1 MEHLPGTGRC
11 SFLLSDQK
19 GEGTVMEFQIGDK
32 VVHRSY
38 GVGEILQY
46 DEKTL
51 AGRAEMYYVVRI
63 KDMTIWVPVNG
74 SGEGSLR
81 PTTPAAEFEHLFEVL
96 GNSGEALSIDRLER
110 RTELIDRLRRGTL
123 ESICRIIRDLVF
135 LRRQRKLNEHDNSVL
150 ERAQNL
156 LVEEWVLA
164 LAVSRAEAQREMQR
178 ILAGPDNIP

>member
-1 MEHLPGTGRC
+1 
-11 SFLLSDQK
+11 
-19 GEGTVMEFQIGDK
+19 MEFQIGDK

-51 AGRAEMYYVVRI
+51 SGQTEMYYVVRI
-63 KDMTIWVPVNG
+63 NDLTIWVPVNG
-74 SGEGSLR
+74 SGECSLR
-81 PTTPAAEFEHLFEVL
+81 PTTPAAEFEHLFEIL

-123 ESICRIIRDLVF
+123 ESICRIIRDLMF
-135 LRRQRKLNEHDNSVL
+135 LRRQKKLNEHDNLVL

-156 LVEEWVLA
+156 FVEEWVLA
-164 LAVSRAEAQREMQR
+164 LAVPRTYAQRELKR
-178 ILAGPDNIP
+178 ILADPEKTNQS